1 MQMKKSK
8 KIALCAILSAFSV
21 LMLFAGAVFDV
32 LSMTMVAVASMFV
45 VVVMIEVG
53 DPYPFL
59 TWGVTS
65 ALSMILLPNKL
76 PAILYLLFGGLYPI
90 AKERFERL
98 HYVVAWTLKISYI
111 NTALILVVIATKYI
125 FYLNDSSMDFT
136 VPFILL
142 ANLALILYDIALSKI
157 ILLYIVK
164 IRRHMGLKNYFS
176 N

>member
-1 MQMKKSK
+1 MKKSK